1 MFWLYIIFIM
11 NNDYIHNIIDS
22 HACAVSIIFKNSFL
36 FLKIII
42 VGNRCNGIKIEVL

>member
-1 MFWLYIIFIM
+1 MIIYII
-11 NNDYIHNIIDS
+11 IIDS

-42 VGNRCNGIKIEVL
+42 VGNRCSGIKIEVYINDDSIIL